1 MKRKQYT
8 VNAYWSKVWVQQRIA
23 PTDRQNLGQI
33 LKDNGLDEYDEFQL
47 LMLANGRCVQDKILR
62 I

>member
-1 MKRKQYT
+1 M
-8 VNAYWSKVWVQQRIA
+8 QQRIA